1 MQLVIAMHTVPR
13 AKISACGGYAY
24 IITTYEPT
32 IPATYEV
39 ALAWEDYPNII
50 IDRNQVHDDDP
61 IYTPPKK

>member
-32 IPATYEV
+32 IPATYG
-39 ALAWEDYPNII
+39 
-50 IDRNQVHDDDP
+50 DDP
-61 IYTPPKK
+61 IFTPPKK